1 MKFSTVALTL
11 SAFAMVSAGV
21 AKPKYYKP
29 KPKPELP
36 GLKTVDYEFALGVRE
51 KCDPDD
57 IFLVFE
63 IDDGQLEHNGEVVD
77 CKCEKDKRGYK
88 KYIPPPPP
96 VELVEYCTID
106 KTDCVDTF
114 TLCETVL
121 FDYKKR
127 IGEIVANHQFQFDNP
142 VQPDALYTKGWTIV
156 EKDGYLLLALNGCT
170 DFWECP
176 VDDCGLYKLYDASID
191 SKCKEIEI
199 IIILIDEECPPEPCP
214 EPCPPEPECPEPCP
228 EPEPVVEPECPEPC
242 PPEPEC
248 PEPECPEPCPEP
260 EPVVVPKPKKGKGYK
275 GKY

>member
-29 KPKPELP
+29 KPKPVLP

-51 KCDPDD
+51 KCYPDD

-63 IDDGQLEHNGEVVD
+63 IADGQLEHNGEVVD
-77 CKCEKDKRGYK
+77 CKCEKEKRGYK
-88 KYIPPPPP
+88 KYIPPPP
-96 VELVEYCTID
+96 VDLVEYCTID

-156 EKDGYLLLALNGCT
+156 EKDDYLLLALNGCT

-191 SKCKEIEI
+191 CKCKEIEI
-199 IIILIDEECPPEPCP
+199 IILLIDEECPPEPCP
-214 EPCPPEPECPEPCP
+214 EP
-228 EPEPVVEPECPEPC
+228 VV
-242 PPEPEC
+242 
-248 PEPECPEPCPEP
+248 EPECPEPCPEP